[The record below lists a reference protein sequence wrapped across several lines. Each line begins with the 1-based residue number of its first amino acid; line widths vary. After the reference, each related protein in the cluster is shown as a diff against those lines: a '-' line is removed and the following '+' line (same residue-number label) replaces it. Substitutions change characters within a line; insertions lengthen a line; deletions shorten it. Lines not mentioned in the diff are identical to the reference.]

1 MFDHFA
7 KEKSDFLGK
16 RDKSKKGRID
26 KDVAGIVNTINSKKD
41 YYTTSSCAGR
51 IVLLEMKSKRKDECS
66 WIFAKHGEV
75 NSSEIENSLKRYNT
89 KNKKNK
95 KIKNQIWF
103 RQQPVILHVACR
115 NLDAA
120 KKLLDAARKIFKH
133 SGIIS
138 VSDRKIVVEI
148 IGNERIEA
156 IIADKDFAMDENS
169 IKKLIKYANE
179 NFEENKRKS

>member
-1 MFDHFA
+1 
-7 KEKSDFLGK
+7 
-16 RDKSKKGRID
+16 
-26 KDVAGIVNTINSKKD
+26 
-41 YYTTSSCAGR
+41 
-51 IVLLEMKSKRKDECS
+51 
-66 WIFAKHGEV
+66 
-75 NSSEIENSLKRYNT
+75 SLKRYNT

-120 KKLLDAARKIFKH
+120 KRLLDAARKIFKH

-138 VSDRKIVVEI
+138 VSDRKIMVEI

-179 NFEENKRKS
+179 NFEENKRKSEILFDSVKKI